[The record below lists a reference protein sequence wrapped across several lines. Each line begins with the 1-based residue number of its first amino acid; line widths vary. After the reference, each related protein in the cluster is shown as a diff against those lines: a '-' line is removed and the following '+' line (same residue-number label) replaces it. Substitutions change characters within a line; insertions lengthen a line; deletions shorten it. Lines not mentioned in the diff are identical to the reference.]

1 MDDYVKVEGSASL
14 YKDTLTGFVSNMDK
28 DALAKAKARKK
39 ARREQENK
47 ISNLENEVSELKDM
61 IKALVESK

>member
-1 MDDYVKVEGSASL
+1 MNDYVKVEGSVSL
-14 YKDTLTGFVSNMDK
+14 YKDALTGFVSNMDK

-39 ARREQENK
+39 ARQEQENK

>member
-1 MDDYVKVEGSASL
+1 MNDYVKVEGSASL
-14 YKDTLTGFVSNMDK
+14 YKDALTGFVSNMDK

>member
-1 MDDYVKVEGSASL
+1 
-14 YKDTLTGFVSNMDK
+14 MDK

>member
-1 MDDYVKVEGSASL
+1 MNDYVKVEGSASL
-14 YKDTLTGFVSNMDK
+14 YKDALTGFVSNMDK

-39 ARREQENK
+39 ARQEQENK